1 MAIYDLALDENGDV
15 ILNAVEDDFISITTD
30 WDDISQSV
38 RIILGTRLG
47 EYKHDLEMGLNR
59 VNLFTNK
66 DGKINPYL
74 IEDIQTALE
83 IDERIA
89 GAEISDSFFDAL
101 NRELSI
107 FLKINLANEES
118 QEIEVGVN
126 ADDFV

>member
-1 MAIYDLALDENGDV
+1 MDENGDV
-15 ILNAVEDDFISITTD
+15 ILNAVGDDLVSITTD
-30 WDDISQSV
+30 WDDIAQSV

-47 EYKHDLEMGLNR
+47 EYKHDPEMGLNR
-59 VNLFTNK
+59 INLFTNK

-83 IDERIA
+83 QDERIA
-89 GAEISDSFFDAL
+89 GVEISDSFFDVQ

-107 FLKINLANEES
+107 FLKISLLTEES

-126 ADDFV
+126 TNDFI